1 MAYYAAID
9 ENNVV
14 QQVIKVN
21 NEVITDENGVED
33 HAKGIA
39 FLKNLPGNADKNF
52 LRTSFGTYAN
62 VHYHVD
68 PETNEMTVSDDQS
81 KAFRKNYAGA
91 GSIYHPDLDG
101 FSHPQPFPSW
111 ILDEETCVWHAPIA
125 KPDTENSYSWDEDAY
140 QADNTQGWVLN
151 T

>member
-1 MAYYAAID
+1 MAYYAEID
-9 ENNVV
+9 ENNIV

-33 HAKGIA
+33 HNKGIA
-39 FLKNLPGNADKNF
+39 FLKSLPGNADKNF
-52 LRTSFGTYAN
+52 IRTSFGTYAN

-68 PETNEMTVSDDQS
+68 PETSEMTQSEDQS

-111 ILDEETCVWHAPIA
+111 ILDEETCVWHAPVA
-125 KPDTENSYSWDEDAY
+125 KPEDGQQYDWDED
-140 QADNTQGWVLN
+140 TGSWVLRS
-151 T
+151 